1 MKTVLSYSIQFVMF
15 IVGVSCVV
23 IGQKTVGI
31 QSLGIMLI
39 GLVLLLSVLY
49 RYNKRYQIS

>member
-1 MKTVLSYSIQFVMF
+1 MKTVLSYSLQFVMF